1 MKDKAPLNSVSFQVL
16 QGAEASLPAEVQ
28 KWSRSK
34 VQPGAVGAPQA
45 PDAVVQLNMADT
57 PAREL
62 AKGNITCPAVAD
74 RAAADLVAREARG
87 KEVMARMLGEGR
99 VPARVE
105 KKVLR
110 AVQSLRLSLAPKPE
124 AFRSLEA
131 DRDILDTP
139 ADTLSISPELTFAL
153 LGAVAKAYWPEFDW
167 CFYASFSTAVQV
179 AFETGGAAGLPHAAS
194 VYSRALKKVEQGAD
208 EARMATTLSY
218 TLITPE
224 QEQKFTKWAQE
235 GRDRG
240 IEIQRAINAGAKN
253 SVRGA
258 GAAEGQGG
266 KKGVGEEKAKV
277 TGVIATHISPA
288 GRLCDV
294 PTGPTQV
301 RAWQLKFGNDACFW
315 YNVTGKCTPTGSA
328 ITCTRAHNLVPKPDL
343 EAFVTEQGGKLL

>member
-87 KEVMARMLGEGR
+87 KEVMNRMLGEGR
-99 VPARVE
+99 VPGRVT

-110 AVQSLRLSLAPKPE
+110 AVQSLRLTLAPRPE
-124 AFRSLEA
+124 AFRGLEA

-139 ADTLSISPELTFAL
+139 ADTLSISPELTFTL
-153 LGAVAKAYWPEFDW
+153 LGAVAQAYWPEFDW
-167 CFYASFSTAVQV
+167 SFYSTLSTAVQV
-179 AFETGGAAGLPHAAS
+179 AFETGGAAGLPHAAG
-194 VYSRALKKVEQGAD
+194 VYTRALKKVEQGAD
-208 EARMATTLSY
+208 EARMATTLPT
-218 TLITPE
+218 TLISKE
-224 QEQKFTKWAQE
+224 QEQKFATWAQE

-240 IEIQRAINAGAKN
+240 LEIQRAINAGAY
-253 SVRGA
+253 A
-258 GAAEGQGG
+258 GQGKRRGRGLERGQG
-266 KKGVGEEKAKV
+266 K
-277 TGVIATHISPA
+277 P
-288 GRLCDV
+288 
-294 PTGPTQV
+294 
-301 RAWQLKFGNDACFW
+301 
-315 YNVTGKCTPTGSA
+315 
-328 ITCTRAHNLVPKPDL
+328 
-343 EAFVTEQGGKLL
+343 

>member
-1 MKDKAPLNSVSFQVL
+1 
-16 QGAEASLPAEVQ
+16 
-28 KWSRSK
+28 
-34 VQPGAVGAPQA
+34 
-45 PDAVVQLNMADT
+45 MADT

-74 RAAADLVAREARG
+74 RAAADLVAREVRG

-99 VPARVE
+99 VPSRVE

-110 AVQSLRLSLAPKPE
+110 AVQSLRLSLAPKPD

-131 DRDILDTP
+131 DRDILDTA

-240 IEIQRAINAGAKN
+240 IEIQRAINAGATN

-266 KKGVGEEKAKV
+266 KKGVGEALGKGSSV
-277 TGVIATHISPA
+277 VSTLVSPA
-288 GRLCDV
+288 GRRCDL
-294 PTGPTQV
+294 PTGPVQV
-301 RAWQLKFGNDACFW
+301 KAWQLKFGLESCFW
-315 YNVTGKCTPTGSA
+315 FNVMGKCTPSGGNAS
-328 ITCTRAHNLVPKPDL
+328 CTRSHALLPKPEL
-343 EAFVTEQGGKLL
+343 EAFVVEQGGKML